1 MFGFTKHCKICGI
14 DLEKNHEVKRFGKSF
29 CTDEHANQYVK
40 LKQQQ
45 QKDESTKRRGGCC

>member
-14 DLEKNHEVKRFGKSF
+14 DLEKNHGIKRFGKLF

-40 LKQQQ
+40 LKQEQ
-45 QKDESTKRRGGCC
+45 QKEYSSRRRGCC